1 MSRQA
6 SSPFVA
12 KASRIGCC
20 WPSRGMAKP
29 KLHVMCSAAAE
40 TPRPGA
46 CAQAGQLPE
55 IEVAE
60 DAQAGVLPVRSA
72 EHALREANVVELDV
86 GHELGQEWPEI
97 AAGWVFD
104 GTHPAQ
110 SQQPTDQV
118 GRAPRH
124 DVAMTNRGLEL
135 RREWEEPPGAKSAPE
150 ARPAAPISGP

>member
-72 EHALREANVVELDV
+72 EHALREANVVKLDV

-104 GTHPAQ
+104 GAQPAHSHQ
-110 SQQPTDQV
+110 LAGQT

-124 DVAMTNRGLEL
+124 EVAVVHHVPKLWRQ
-135 RREWEEPPGAKSAPE
+135 WEEPPWAKSAPE
-150 ARPAAPISGP
+150 ARPATPVSGP